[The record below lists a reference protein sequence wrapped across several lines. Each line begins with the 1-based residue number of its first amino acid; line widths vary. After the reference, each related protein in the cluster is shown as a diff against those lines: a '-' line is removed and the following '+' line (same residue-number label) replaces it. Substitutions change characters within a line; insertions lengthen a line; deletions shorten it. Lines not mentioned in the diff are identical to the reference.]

1 MIKLPGL
8 IDSHTHPRGLPTD
21 DYKEDFYTATAAALA
36 GGFTTIFDMPNNPKT
51 PTLTADLLDEKQTI
65 AYKQILCDVGF
76 FFGTNGQNF
85 NEFSKITKKS
95 RGLKVFLSQ
104 STGNLLVNL
113 ELFGQICDKWT
124 SELPILLH
132 VEEDLVLPA
141 LEIARQTDKKIHVSH
156 VSSEKELR
164 QIITAKEK
172 GYNVTCGVTPH
183 HLYLTEE
190 DAAKLG
196 PLGLVKPSLKFQ
208 QDLDFLWNNLEAIDV
223 IESDHAPHTLEEK
236 KSNNPPFGVPGLETT
251 LPLLLNAVSAGRL
264 KIEDIK
270 RLCHDNPAKI
280 FSIESDPQT
289 YIEIDENQEWVIQ
302 NENLFTKCKWSPFA
316 GWAVKGK
323 VKQTV
328 IRGTKVFEDGKILV
342 EPGFGKIITNEH

>member
-8 IDSHTHPRGLPTD
+8 IDPHTHPRGLPTD
-21 DYKEDFYTATAAALA
+21 DYKEDFLTATSAALA

-51 PTLTADLLDEKQTI
+51 PTLTNELLAEKQLI
-65 AYKQILCDVGF
+65 ASRQILCDVGF

-85 NEFSKITKKS
+85 NEFPKAAVKS

-113 ELFGQICDKWT
+113 ELFAQICEKWT
-124 SELPILLH
+124 AELPILLH

-141 LEIARQTDKKIHVSH
+141 LEIAKQANKKIHVSH

-183 HLYLTEE
+183 HLYLTQE

-196 PLGLVKPSLKFQ
+196 PLGLVKPSLKTQ
-208 QDLDFLWNNLEAIDV
+208 ADVDFLWSQLGDAVDI

-236 KSNNPPFGVPGLETT
+236 KSNNPPFGMPGLETT
-251 LPLLLNAVSAGRL
+251 LPLLLTAVSAGKL
-264 KIEDIK
+264 TIEDIK
-270 RLCHDNPAKI
+270 RLCCDNPAKI
-280 FSIESDPQT
+280 FGVKLDPQT
-289 YIEIDENQEWVIQ
+289 TIEIDENEEWTVE
-302 NENLFTKCKWSPFA
+302 NEKLFTKCKWSPFT
-316 GWAVKGK
+316 GWKMKGK
-323 VKQTV
+323 VKKTI
-328 IRGTKVFEDGKILV
+328 IRGTKVFEDGKITV
-342 EPGFGKIITNEH
+342 EPGFGKIL